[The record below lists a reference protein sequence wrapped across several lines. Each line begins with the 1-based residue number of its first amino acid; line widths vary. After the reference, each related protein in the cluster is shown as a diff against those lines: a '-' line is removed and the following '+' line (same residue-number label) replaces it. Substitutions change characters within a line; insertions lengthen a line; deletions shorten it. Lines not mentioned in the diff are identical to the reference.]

1 MNDMP
6 AYTLNVGG
14 RLLDLSSPC
23 IMGILNATPDSFFA
37 DSRRQTEAEVAERAR
52 RIVAEGGGIIDVG
65 AVSTRPGAS
74 EVDETEELNRL
85 RPALA
90 VVRRECPDAMLS
102 VDTYRAGVVQRMFD
116 EFGPFIVNDIS
127 GGTDPGMFPLVAR
140 LGLPYVLT
148 HNLPSPSSFPFA
160 LPSLLSRLREFGQK
174 DVIIDPGFGFN
185 KTLEENYHLFGRLA
199 AFHALRCP
207 LLVGISR
214 KSMIYRLLGTTPGEA
229 LNGTTVLHTLALRE
243 GVHILR
249 VHDVKA
255 AAEVIKI
262 SQQCSSPSA

>member
-1 MNDMP
+1 MNDIP

-14 RLLDLSSPC
+14 VLVDLSSPC

-37 DSRRQTEAEVAERAR
+37 DSRRRTEAEVAERAC
-52 RIVAEGGGIIDVG
+52 RIVEEGGGIIDVG

-74 EVDETEELNRL
+74 EVDEAEELNRL

-90 VVRRECPDAMLS
+90 VVRRECPEAILS
-102 VDTYRAGVVQRMFD
+102 VDTFRAGVVERMYD

-127 GGTDPGMFPLVAR
+127 GGADPEMFALVAR

-148 HNLPSPSSFPFA
+148 HNLSAPSSFPFA
-160 LPSLLSRLREFGQK
+160 LPSLLSRLRELGQK

-185 KTLEENYHLFGRLA
+185 KTLEENYRLFGHLA

-214 KSMIYRLLGTTPGEA
+214 KSMIHRLLDITPAEA

-243 GVHILR
+243 GAHILR

-262 SQQCSSPSA
+262 LQQCSSPSA